1 MPIDDDDPDFVS
13 SLARG
18 LAVIRAFGGDA
29 VSMTLAE
36 VAARTD
42 LTRPTARRFLLTL
55 EALGYIH
62 SDDKRFWLAPRTLD
76 LGYAYLS
83 SLRIG
88 DIAQSSMRKVV
99 DELNESCSLSVLD
112 GIETIYLA
120 RVPPRHL
127 MGLQVNPGTRLPAY
141 CSSSGR
147 ILLADMDAADLTA
160 FLRGSERP
168 ARTAHTI
175 TTERALRRE
184 LDKVRAA
191 GYAQIE
197 QEMEL
202 GLRAIAVPVRSR
214 RKRVVASLSVGAH
227 SGRVS
232 EADMITRV
240 LPVLRIAADEIEAI
254 LLHSDHPQFH

>member
-1 MPIDDDDPDFVS
+1 MRIDEDDPDFVS

-88 DIAQSSMRKVV
+88 DISVSSMRKVV

-112 GIETIYLA
+112 GTETIYLA

-127 MGLQVNPGTRLPAY
+127 MGLQVSPGTRLPAY

-147 ILLADMDAADLTA
+147 ILLADMDASDLTA

-168 ARTAHTI
+168 ARTTHTI
-175 TTERALRRE
+175 TSERALRRE

-202 GLRAIAVPVRSR
+202 GLRAIAVPIRSR
-214 RKRVVASLSVGAH
+214 RKRVVAALSVGAH

-232 EADMITRV
+232 EADMIALV
-240 LPVLRIAADEIEAI
+240 LPVLRVAAEEIEAI